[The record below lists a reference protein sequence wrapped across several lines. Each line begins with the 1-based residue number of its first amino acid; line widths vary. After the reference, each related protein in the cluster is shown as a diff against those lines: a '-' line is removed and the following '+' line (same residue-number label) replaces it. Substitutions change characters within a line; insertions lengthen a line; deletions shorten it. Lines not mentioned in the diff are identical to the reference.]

1 MMPQRKLWIN
11 TIDISATYLSSPNVS
26 SIFKIR
32 NDFMSGT
39 LRHADKIGDFPSSTS
54 RIMRYIA
61 EDQTMIRDEGPSTKG
76 LRLLQSEGSKLEI
89 SFNKGSES
97 ITVEQKSQQPLYRFS
112 LAISLATSI
121 KDHFGV

>member
-32 NDFMSGT
+32 NDFMSGSLGHT
-39 LRHADKIGDFPSSTS
+39 NIIRDFPSRT
-54 RIMRYIA
+54 RRVMRYVA

-76 LRLLQSEGSKLEI
+76 LRLLQSEDSKLEI

-97 ITVEQKSQQPLYRFS
+97 ITVEQKSQQPIYRFPS
-112 LAISLATSI
+112 Q
-121 KDHFGV
+121 

>member
-26 SIFKIR
+26 GIFKIG

-39 LRHADKIGDFPSSTS
+39 LRHSDIIGDFPSSSS

-61 EDQTMIRDEGPSTKG
+61 EDQTMIRDEGPPSG
-76 LRLLQSEGSKLEI
+76 LSLLQNEGSKLEN
-89 SFNKGSES
+89 SFKGFES
-97 ITVEQKSQQPLYRFS
+97 ITVEQKSQQPISRFS
-112 LAISLATSI
+112 LAITLATSI
-121 KDHFGV
+121 TDHFGV